1 MRRLSRKL
9 GEPRRLGMEGDR
21 EPDCDDP
28 EPLPEEELPELLFV
42 EQLVREECDPDL
54 ELCDPLRLLDEL
66 YRLRRGIRFSISL
79 HLETCSAKYLRSRLA
94 AGVMSMMAG
103 AGAPLAATT
112 TLATA
117 APTGRTLRRRH
128 GGRGY
133 LGDDSIHQ

>member
-1 MRRLSRKL
+1 MLRGDRRLVMRRLSRKL

-66 YRLRRGIRFSISL
+66 YRDLDSL
-79 HLETCSAKYLRSRLA
+79 LESCR
-94 AGVMSMMAG
+94 
-103 AGAPLAATT
+103 
-112 TLATA
+112 
-117 APTGRTLRRRH
+117 
-128 GGRGY
+128 
-133 LGDDSIHQ
+133 